1 VLKVVGKPN
10 LPAYAAEEERS
21 GTPGL
26 TALDQEREA
35 SLADE
40 GGRSG
45 AVMESEDVLRQGPPG
60 HARAAAAPSR
70 WLAYAVATAALLGLA
85 VLLYRPRAGEGYRAL
100 PPS

>member
-1 VLKVVGKPN
+1 VVGKPN
-10 LPAYAAEEERS
+10 LPANADERVELS

-45 AVMESEDVLRQGPPG
+45 AVMEAEDVVRQDPPG
-60 HARAAAAPSR
+60 TTESAAAPSR
-70 WLAYAVATAALLGLA
+70 WLACAVATAALLGLA
-85 VLLYRPRAGEGYRAL
+85 VLLYRPRADQAYRVL